1 MVINMSKTAI
11 ITGSARGMGFET
23 AKLLNKNGYNVVL
36 CARHS
41 NDNVEYFVKNHSD
54 TALFVTTDISISKDR
69 ENVISKAFEKFGAV
83 DALINNAGVAPKKRK
98 NILEITED
106 DFDYVMNINLKGTYF
121 MTQAVAKVMQNQNGG
136 YIINTGSIS
145 AETVS
150 LNRGE
155 YCISKAG
162 NGMITKLFAVDL
174 ATANIKV
181 FEIRPGVIDT
191 DMISSVKEKYNAMA
205 QEGKIPAGRIGQ
217 AYDYAKAVL
226 SILSGGVDYA
236 TGTVI
241 ECGGGM
247 HISVL

>member
-1 MVINMSKTAI
+1 MINMSKTAI

-23 AKLLNKNGYNVVL
+23 AKFLNKNGYNVVL

-41 NDNVEYFVKNHSD
+41 NDDVENFVKKHSD
-54 TALFVTTDISISKDR
+54 TALFIPTDISVSKDR
-69 ENVISKAFEKFGAV
+69 ENVVSKAVEKFKTI

-121 MTQAVAKVMQNQNGG
+121 MTQAVAQVMQNQNGG

-162 NGMITKLFAVDL
+162 IGMITKLFAVDL
-174 ATANIKV
+174 ATDNIKV

-217 AYDYAKAVL
+217 SYDYAKAVL
-226 SILSGGVDYA
+226 SILSGGLDYA

>member
-1 MVINMSKTAI
+1 MSKTVI

-23 AKLLNKNGYNVVL
+23 AKPLNKNGYNVVL

-41 NDNVEYFVKNHSD
+41 NDDVENFVKNHSD
-54 TALFVTTDISISKDR
+54 TALFVPTDISISKDR

-121 MTQAVAKVMQNQNGG
+121 MTQAVAKIMQNQGGG

-162 NGMITKLFAVDL
+162 IGMITKLFAVDL
-174 ATANIKV
+174 ATDNIKV

-226 SILSGGVDYA
+226 SILSGGLDYA

-247 HISVL
+247 HIPVL

>member
-1 MVINMSKTAI
+1 
-11 ITGSARGMGFET
+11 
-23 AKLLNKNGYNVVL
+23 
-36 CARHS
+36 
-41 NDNVEYFVKNHSD
+41 
-54 TALFVTTDISISKDR
+54 
-69 ENVISKAFEKFGAV
+69 
-83 DALINNAGVAPKKRK
+83 
-98 NILEITED
+98 
-106 DFDYVMNINLKGTYF
+106 MNINLKGTYF
-121 MTQAVAKVMQNQNGG
+121 MTQAVAKIMQNQGGG

-162 NGMITKLFAVDL
+162 IGMITKLFAVEL
-174 ATANIKV
+174 ATDNIKV

-226 SILSGGVDYA
+226 SILSGGLDYA

-247 HISVL
+247 HIPVL